1 MNKFIYIISDMSVK
15 STEIAAFRAA
25 RKAVSPEILPEKIEK
40 GILLEKSVIYLIRIA
55 SQEAFFWDYAPPRT
69 AQQIDQLH
77 IHMERRQRRSRP
89 GRDGAQDT
97 SLHAPVLL
105 RLFCICSARDPFAR
119 TALRSLIHTY
129 FFKKRVKSFGRKIKN
144 HPAWRSE

>member
-15 STEIAAFRAA
+15 STEIEAFRTK
-25 RKAVSPEILPEKIEK
+25 RKAAAPEKLLEKLPEKMKK
-40 GILLEKSVIYLIRIA
+40 GILFEKSVIYLIGIA

-129 FFKKRVKSFGRKIKN
+129 FLRK
-144 HPAWRSE
+144 E